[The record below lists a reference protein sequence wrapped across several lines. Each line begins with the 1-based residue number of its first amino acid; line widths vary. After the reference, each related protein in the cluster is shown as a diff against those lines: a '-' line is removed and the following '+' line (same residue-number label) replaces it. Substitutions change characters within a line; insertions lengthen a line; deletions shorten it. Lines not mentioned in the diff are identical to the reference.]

1 MNWVDVLVVLLALVA
16 GVSGARHGLVTALF
30 SFIGVLL
37 GAVIGLKVAP
47 LVLER
52 LGDTALRVGVGSGI
66 VVLFVVLGETFGVWA
81 GRELRNRINAARLTG
96 VDNVFGA
103 VVQTLAAFV
112 VAWLVALPFTAAQGM
127 PGLAAPLNNSKV
139 LRAVN
144 ALMPPALHALP
155 DDLHRIL
162 GDSGF
167 PDALAPFSGTPL
179 AQTAPPDSALTSSQ
193 VVRDVKGS
201 VVKIHGLAPSC
212 SRSLEGTG
220 FVIAPHRVLTNA
232 HVVAGTDQVVIDTDS
247 GNLHATVVLY
257 DPSRDVAV
265 LSVPSLEA
273 GALSFAQEPAQP
285 DSDVIALGY
294 PLDGSYTAAAGRVRQ
309 EINLRGPN
317 IYDSE
322 TVQRDVYTVRA
333 TVQSGNSGGPLIDSQ
348 GQVEG
353 VVFGAA
359 VDDSETG
366 YVLTDAEVAP
376 DIRASAGLTAAVS
389 TQNCTS

>member
-16 GVSGARHGLVTALF
+16 GASGARHGLVTALF

-37 GAVIGLKVAP
+37 GAVIGLKLAP

-52 LGDTALRVGVGSGI
+52 LNDAPAKVVVGSGI
-66 VVLFVVLGETFGVWA
+66 VVLFVALGETFGVWA
-81 GRELRNRINAARLTG
+81 GRELRSRINAARLTG

-103 VVQTLAAFV
+103 VVQALATFV
-112 VAWLVALPFTAAQGM
+112 VAWMVALPFTAATGM
-127 PGLAAPLNNSKV
+127 PGLAAAINNSKV

-144 ALMPPALHALP
+144 ALMPPVVNTLP
-155 DDLHRIL
+155 GDLHRIL

-167 PDALAPFSGTPL
+167 PDALAPFSGTPP
-179 AQTAPPDSALTSSQ
+179 AQTAPPDSALTASPI
-193 VVRDVKGS
+193 VRSVQGS
-201 VVKIHGLAPSC
+201 VVKIRGLAPSC

-232 HVVAGTDQVVIDTDS
+232 HVVAGTDQVAVDTGR
-247 GNLHATVVLY
+247 GNLNATVVLY

-265 LSVPSLEA
+265 LSVPGLEA
-273 GALSFAQEPAQP
+273 GALSFAQSPAQP
-285 DSDVIALGY
+285 GNDVIALGY
-294 PLDGSYTAAAGRVRQ
+294 PLDGPYTASAGRVRE

-317 IYDSE
+317 IYDSA

-333 TVQSGNSGGPLIDSQ
+333 KVQSGNSGGPLIDSQ
-348 GQVEG
+348 GLVEG

-366 YVLTDAEVAP
+366 YVLTDAEVEP
-376 DIRASAGLTAAVS
+376 DITASAGLSAAVP
-389 TQNCTS
+389 TGECTS